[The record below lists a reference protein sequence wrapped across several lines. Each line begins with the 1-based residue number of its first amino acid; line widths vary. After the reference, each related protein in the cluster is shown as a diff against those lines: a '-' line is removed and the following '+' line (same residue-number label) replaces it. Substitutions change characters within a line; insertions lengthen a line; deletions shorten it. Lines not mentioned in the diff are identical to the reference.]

1 MKMTNGII
9 SVVMAVIMLFNCTAC
24 KNSVPSEQIPTAME
38 TAKNMGMGINLGNT
52 MEAYDASGCEKVTYE
67 WIPTVGDNRP
77 VDYETCWGAV
87 ETTQEVINGMKAEGF
102 DTVRIPVFWGNMM
115 ENDGTY
121 TINSEYIGR
130 VREIVDYCC
139 NAGLYAVINIHHFD
153 EFIIRRNSTEKCAE
167 IFTRLWTQIADYFK
181 DYPYTVVFEGYN
193 EYLGGNQFDENGN
206 LAELNE
212 TDGYRMVN
220 TLNQTFVDAVRA
232 TGGKNAERVL
242 IVSGYWTN
250 IDKTT
255 STEFVMPA
263 DTVSDRLMVSVHYV
277 DNAMYWSNQIG
288 GTSWVS
294 YIDDQIGKLRTA
306 FTEKNIPVFIGETSV
321 NYPAGNFDRNPVYAD
336 SSICVDYVLRTL
348 LINGFVPVIWDT
360 NDNFYSRT
368 KYRIK
373 SGADRKVIRQIYN
386 EMHGVA
392 DAGTTDY
399 SDVEDEPVLLDM
411 GTRST
416 MEYVRDM
423 GVGIN
428 LGNTFDCSGDWYSS
442 GGRPGDV
449 ETAWGSPVITQEM
462 IRGYAD
468 AGFGVMRLP
477 VSWSSLMDSEGNI
490 SPAFLD
496 RIDEVVG
503 WILDSGMYC
512 ILNSHHDGWSEK
524 FVEDYDHA
532 MKVYEN
538 VWTQISERF
547 NKYGENLMFESMNE
561 VGFDSLWNQYAG
573 TDGKDE
579 AYRIFNYI
587 NQKFIDVVRGSGGNN
602 ARRHVLIAS
611 YWTSIERAC
620 DEMFVLPDD
629 PADRMA
635 VSVNYYGPSTLTLIT
650 QDVEWGKARTDWGSE
665 ADYEELNMWFDMMDE
680 HFVKKGIPVIVGEFG
695 CFGSNKTVETCEKW
709 MMDVANA
716 AYSRKMCP
724 VLWDT
729 PGGEYVRTMC
739 IFKHPDFISSLVGIA
754 QE

>member
-386 EMHGVA
+386 ETHGITG
-392 DAGTTDY
+392 AGTTEY
-399 SDVEDEPVLLDM
+399 SDVED
-411 GTRST
+411 
-416 MEYVRDM
+416 
-423 GVGIN
+423 
-428 LGNTFDCSGDWYSS
+428 
-442 GGRPGDV
+442 
-449 ETAWGSPVITQEM
+449 
-462 IRGYAD
+462 
-468 AGFGVMRLP
+468 
-477 VSWSSLMDSEGNI
+477 
-490 SPAFLD
+490 
-496 RIDEVVG
+496 
-503 WILDSGMYC
+503 
-512 ILNSHHDGWSEK
+512 
-524 FVEDYDHA
+524 
-532 MKVYEN
+532 
-538 VWTQISERF
+538 
-547 NKYGENLMFESMNE
+547 
-561 VGFDSLWNQYAG
+561 
-573 TDGKDE
+573 
-579 AYRIFNYI
+579 
-587 NQKFIDVVRGSGGNN
+587 
-602 ARRHVLIAS
+602 
-611 YWTSIERAC
+611 
-620 DEMFVLPDD
+620 
-629 PADRMA
+629 
-635 VSVNYYGPSTLTLIT
+635 
-650 QDVEWGKARTDWGSE
+650 
-665 ADYEELNMWFDMMDE
+665 
-680 HFVKKGIPVIVGEFG
+680 
-695 CFGSNKTVETCEKW
+695 
-709 MMDVANA
+709 
-716 AYSRKMCP
+716 
-724 VLWDT
+724 
-729 PGGEYVRTMC
+729 
-739 IFKHPDFISSLVGIA
+739 
-754 QE
+754 